1 MIQIKNQDQIAIM
14 KEAGRITGEAL
25 LVAREHVREGV
36 STFELDK
43 RIREHIERS
52 GAKPSFLGYHGF
64 PGSACISINDEVI
77 HGIPS
82 KQRILNE
89 GDIVK
94 IDVGAYYRGFHGDS
108 ARTIAV
114 GKVSDEAARLI
125 EATEKSFWAGIAKAQ
140 SGNRIG
146 DIGNAIE
153 SCVREYGFNVVKRY
167 IGHGIGHELHESP
180 DVPNFGTAG
189 RGVRLCNGMALAVE
203 PMVNVGTSEVI
214 DMADGWT
221 VKTADKSLS
230 AHYENTIVITAEGVL
245 VLTEV
250 ERGL

>member
-1 MIQIKNQDQIAIM
+1 MIQVKNQLQIAAM

-25 LVAREHVREGV
+25 LAAREHVREGI
-36 STFELDK
+36 STYELDQV
-43 RIREHIERS
+43 IRNTIERA

-82 KQRILNE
+82 KKRILRE

-94 IDVGAYYRGFHGDS
+94 IDVGAFYKGFHGDS
-108 ARTIAV
+108 ARTIPV
-114 GKVSDEAARLI
+114 GKVSEEALRLI
-125 EATEKSFWAGIAKAQ
+125 EATEKSFWQGIAKAEA
-140 SGNRIG
+140 GNRIG

-153 SCVREYGFNVVKRY
+153 SCILEYGYSVVKRY
-167 IGHGIGHELHESP
+167 IGHGVGHELHEAP
-180 DVPNFGTAG
+180 DVPNYGTPG
-189 RGVRLCNGMALAVE
+189 RGVRLCNGMTLAIE
-203 PMVNVGTSEVI
+203 PMVNIGNSDVKEL
-214 DMADGWT
+214 DDGWT
-221 VKTADKSLS
+221 VKTADGTLS
-230 AHYENTIVITAEGVL
+230 AHYENTIAITSEGVL

>member
-1 MIQIKNQDQIAIM
+1 MIQIKNQDQIAVM

-43 RIREHIERS
+43 LIREHIERS

-82 KQRILNE
+82 KKRILME

-94 IDVGAYYRGFHGDS
+94 IDVGAYYKGFHGDS
-108 ARTIAV
+108 ARTSPV
-114 GKVSDEAARLI
+114 GKVSDEATRLI
-125 EATEKSFWAGIAKAQ
+125 EATQKSFWAGIAKAQ

-203 PMVNVGTSEVI
+203 PMVNVGTSEVV

>member
-1 MIQIKNQDQIAIM
+1 MIQIKNKDQIAIM

-25 LVAREHVREGV
+25 LVARENVREGI
-36 STFELDK
+36 STYELDK
-43 RIREHIERS
+43 LIREHIERS
-52 GAKPSFLGYHGF
+52 GAKPSFLGYAGF

-82 KQRILNE
+82 KKRILVE

-94 IDVGAYYRGFHGDS
+94 IDVGAFYKGFHGDS
-108 ARTIAV
+108 ARTIPV
-114 GKVSDEAARLI
+114 GKVSDEAQRLI

-153 SCVREYGFNVVKRY
+153 SCVREYGYNVVKRY
-167 IGHGIGHELHESP
+167 IGHGVGHELHESP

-189 RGVRLCNGMALAVE
+189 RGVRLCNGMTLAVE
-203 PMVNVGTSEVI
+203 PMVNVGGSDVI
-214 DMADGWT
+214 ELADGWT
-221 VKTADKSLS
+221 VKTADRSLS
-230 AHYENTIVITAEGVL
+230 AHYENSIAITAEGVL